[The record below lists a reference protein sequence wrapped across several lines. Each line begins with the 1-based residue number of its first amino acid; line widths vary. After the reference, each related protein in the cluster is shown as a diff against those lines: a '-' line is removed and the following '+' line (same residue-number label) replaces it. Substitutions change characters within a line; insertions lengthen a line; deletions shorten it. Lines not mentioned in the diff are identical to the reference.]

1 MDGTRARRRLAGV
14 VAHHDVPTCRL
25 ADSPSAVRARL
36 GDHPSATC
44 IVVNDAGVVL
54 GRLRRAAWRSKDPAT
69 SVEEVMDVPTTYRP
83 DNLVESLV
91 DAGAKADAELVITTS
106 DGVLVGVIRPQEVRR
121 RLAKSRRTRTRRAK
135 ARSGRRTRS
144 ARSRTRSTTK
154 TRP

>member
-1 MDGTRARRRLAGV
+1 
-14 VAHHDVPTCRL
+14 
-25 ADSPSAVRARL
+25 
-36 GDHPSATC
+36 
-44 IVVNDAGVVL
+44 
-54 GRLRRAAWRSKDPAT
+54 
-69 SVEEVMDVPTTYRP
+69 MDVPTTYRP